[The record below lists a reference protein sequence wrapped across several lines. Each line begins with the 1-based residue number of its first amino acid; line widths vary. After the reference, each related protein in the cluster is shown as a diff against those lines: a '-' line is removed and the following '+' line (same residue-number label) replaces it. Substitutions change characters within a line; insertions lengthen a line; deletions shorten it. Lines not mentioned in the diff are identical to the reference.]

1 MRGGVARDAGSID
14 YSRDSVKSRR
24 RVELGLAR
32 SLGGEWDTFE
42 VDGESTRDQLVE
54 ALHMIPHFDR

>member
-1 MRGGVARDAGSID
+1 M
-14 YSRDSVKSRR
+14 KSRR